1 MLKTIREF
9 VMQAL
14 GLTAWHEA
22 TGDGEFYWRRWCN
35 GCWETR
41 DMTPSE
47 IDGALKDWAVK

>member
-1 MLKTIREF
+1 MR
-9 VMQAL
+9 AL

-22 TGDGEFYWRRWCN
+22 TVGREFYWRRWCN

-41 DMTPSE
+41 DMTPNE